1 MAASTFATTLAPAFD
16 PVNKVLKR
24 VPPWTVYIL
33 GTLPFLYL
41 VFQTLTGSIGVD
53 PIRGIEWGLG
63 LWAIRLLLFSLAVT
77 PLRWLG
83 LNLIRFRRQIGL
95 VAFAYVVLHFT
106 SWLTI
111 DMGLRWS
118 QIVGDLYKRWYILI
132 GLSALLLLI
141 PLAVTSNNAS
151 IKRLGGKIWNQIH
164 KLVYLAAVLGMT
176 HFLMVGKIT
185 TREQLIYAAILVVLL
200 GWRLIKLGP
209 RRMLLA

>member
-1 MAASTFATTLAPAFD
+1 MAALTLATTFAPAFD
-16 PVNKVLKR
+16 PVNKALKR

-41 VFQTLTGSIGVD
+41 VFQTLTGTIGVD
-53 PIRGIEWGLG
+53 PVRGIEWGLG

-132 GLSALLLLI
+132 GMSALLLLI

-151 IKRLGGKIWNQIH
+151 IKRLGGKLWNQVH
-164 KLVYLAAVLGMT
+164 KLVYLAAILAIT
-176 HFLMVGKIT
+176 HYLMVGKVT
-185 TREQLIYAAILVVLL
+185 SREQLVYAAILVVLL
-200 GWRLIKLGP
+200 GWRLVKLGP
-209 RRMLLA
+209 KRMLLA